1 MRSTD
6 SRRRHHRL
14 LSGTAVVVLAAVTA
28 GGLAGCRV
36 VKRPAPPYPE
46 VQWQGAAP
54 SGPLE
59 ADPWVQA
66 TRKFLEAEAVARNIN
81 DFSIPELVKTA
92 SRDVRSRAARPAFE
106 DVKQRRR
113 PDILPGPTPFLP
125 LSVTPD
131 FRGNPDRAAVRGCRA
146 SEWSSEKGD
155 VPAELKGY
163 GVEYRMERLTDGT
176 LRVESIAGISGSE
189 CSEVSLPMALFV
201 PAPEPSDVTD
211 AKDIVIAE
219 RTDLDP
225 AGK

>member
-6 SRRRHHRL
+6 LRRRHHRL
-14 LSGTAVVVLAAVTA
+14 LSATAVMVLAAVSA

-46 VQWQGAAP
+46 VDWQGAAP
-54 SGPLE
+54 GGALE

-81 DFSIPELVKTA
+81 DFSIPELVHTA
-92 SRDVRSRAARPAFE
+92 SRDARSRAARPAFD
-106 DVKQRRR
+106 DVKQGRR
-113 PDILPGPTPFLP
+113 PEILPGPTPFLP

-131 FRGNPDRAAVRGCRA
+131 FRGNPDRAAVRGCKA
-146 SEWSSEKGD
+146 TGWSSEEGD
-155 VPAELKGY
+155 VPAELRAY
-163 GVEYRMERLTDGT
+163 GVEYRMERLPDGT
-176 LRVESIAGISGSE
+176 MRVEATVGLPDLE
-189 CSEVSLPMALFV
+189 CSDVTLPVALFV

-211 AKDIVIAE
+211 VKDIVIAE

-225 AGK
+225 VGK